1 MHRAWVLLGSN
12 IDKETNLPAAVAW
25 LRQRA
30 QVVAVSQV
38 YETTPVGLREQ
49 PDFFNAAVLIETG
62 LSAQG
67 VMDNLLRPLEAQLGR
82 VRSADKNAPRTID
95 ADLILYDQAIF
106 DLGQRH
112 IPDPDLL
119 QYPHVAVPIAE
130 LTPDGLHPETHES
143 LGAIARRLTGG
154 DANKL
159 RPRPDIQITQR
170 RA

>member
-130 LTPDGLHPETHES
+130 LTPDILHPETGES
-143 LGAIARRLTGG
+143 LRQIANRLTATAV
-154 DANKL
+154 DINAWL
-159 RPRPDIQITQR
+159 HPRSDIQV
-170 RA
+170 